1 MGHNQ
6 KTGHNEK
13 TVSPHGPTSERACR
27 IQARSLHG
35 SAETMTD
42 DDNTQLILVSR
53 IETRW
58 DTLDFDPPIPLA
70 KAESIGLTLVMDDV

>member
-1 MGHNQ
+1 
-6 KTGHNEK
+6 
-13 TVSPHGPTSERACR
+13 
-27 IQARSLHG
+27 
-35 SAETMTD
+35 MTD

-70 KAESIGLTLVMDDV
+70 KAELIGRTLADTLPAVDRKNV

>member
-1 MGHNQ
+1 
-6 KTGHNEK
+6 
-13 TVSPHGPTSERACR
+13 
-27 IQARSLHG
+27 
-35 SAETMTD
+35 MTD